1 VQWYLGHGAW
11 FSALEVVRRIESGL
25 KGLSAMGA
33 ADQRLLK
40 QLPGCDRYICANGD
54 YVVNYGDRYRN
65 GERIATA
72 FVESTVNELIRRRF
86 VKKPPMRWTKAG
98 AHRLLQLR
106 AQVLDGELGDRC
118 ARWYPGVRMEDR
130 RGQHAAQPTL
140 WNGFAGR
147 CYLPFCRRW
156 LGSSFKSVSG
166 GPPAG
171 PAGLGETCA
180 ERQPEQGVI
189 RAKPAHRCRRVGS
202 S

>member
-72 FVESTVNELIRRRF
+72 FVESTVNELISRRF

-106 AQVLDGELGDRC
+106 AQVLDGELGDRG
-118 ARWYPGVRMEDR
+118 ARWHPGVRMEDG
-130 RGQHAAQPTL
+130 RGQQAASPRFGTASPVAAVCRSV
-140 WNGFAGR
+140 AGG
-147 CYLPFCRRW
+147 W
-156 LGSSFKSVSG
+156 
-166 GPPAG
+166 AI
-171 PAGLGETCA
+171 A
-180 ERQPEQGVI
+180 
-189 RAKPAHRCRRVGS
+189 
-202 S
+202 